1 MNRPE
6 ELIKKIYE
14 EQGNIHDV
22 FLTAC
27 GGSLVDLYPG
37 YYFINAESET
47 MHSHWITAKELIV
60 SPSRFIKKGALVIL
74 CSHGGNTGETVEA
87 GKLAKERGA
96 AIITMTHNPDSI
108 CAKEEMNPVVYSWE
122 NDTNEKDKPQCIV
135 LRVLNELMKLQE
147 PSYAKYDAVLTV
159 WKKRTVLC
167 VRP

>member
-47 MHSHWITAKELIV
+47 IHPHWITAKELIV
-60 SPSRFIKKGALVIL
+60 SPSRFLKKVKL
-74 CSHGGNTGETVEA
+74 SPET
-87 GKLAKERGA
+87 
-96 AIITMTHNPDSI
+96 S
-108 CAKEEMNPVVYSWE
+108 S
-122 NDTNEKDKPQCIV
+122 
-135 LRVLNELMKLQE
+135 
-147 PSYAKYDAVLTV
+147 PSLG
-159 WKKRTVLC
+159 
-167 VRP
+167 VRAMP